1 MSLQPRV
8 VYLVPEETA
17 RVARAAFPHGTNR
30 YMRRRDT
37 LGTIFDDQHF
47 IHLFSHT
54 GQPAVSPYRL
64 ALVTIMQFAEGL
76 SDQQAADAV
85 RTRIDWKY
93 ALSLELTDPG
103 FDSSV
108 LSEFRSRL
116 LAGGAEQVLFETLLT
131 LLREQGL
138 LKRRSRQ
145 RTDSTHVLAA
155 VQALNRLEL
164 VGETMRAALNS
175 LAVVA
180 PKWLRTFAPPDWFD
194 RYTARCEEYRLP
206 DAETQRQALGQTIGG
221 DGFHLLQAVYAPDA
235 PACLASVPAVDI
247 LRQVWVQQY
256 YGPQHVAWRT
266 PEDSPP
272 TAQVI
277 CSPYDLD
284 ARYGTKRDTT
294 WIGYQVHVTETCE
307 PDAPH
312 LITDV
317 TTTSATMLD
326 VATTPAI
333 QQTLADH
340 DRLPSVHLMDAGSID
355 AEHLV
360 TSQREHQVTICGPV
374 MPETSWQARAG
385 TGYAASA
392 FQIDWARQQ
401 ATCPQGA
408 VSTGWKTSTDRN
420 GNAVVKIA
428 FPATRCAS
436 CPARSACTRA
446 RTAGRELTVRT
457 EAAHT
462 ALQAARKQQL
472 TAAFWQTYATRAG
485 IEGTL
490 SQGIRRCDLRQARY
504 SGAAKTRLQHLLIA
518 TALNLIR
525 AVNWLCETSRAA
537 TRTSRFAALA
547 PGST

>member
-1 MSLQPRV
+1 MSLQPQI
-8 VYLVPEETA
+8 VYRVPEETA
-17 RVARAAFPHGTNR
+17 RVARAAFPRGNNL
-30 YMRRRDT
+30 YMRMRDA
-37 LGTIFDDQHF
+37 LGTIFDDQQF
-47 IHLFSHT
+47 VHLFSHT

-85 RTRIDWKY
+85 RCRIDWKY
-93 ALSLELTDPG
+93 ALSLELMDPG

-108 LSEFRSRL
+108 LSEFRTRL
-116 LAGGAEQVLFETLLT
+116 LASGAERVLFETLLT

-138 LKRRSRQ
+138 LKRRGRQ

-180 PKWLRTFAPPDWFD
+180 PSWLRTFVPPDWFD
-194 RYTARCEEYRLP
+194 RYAARYEEYRLP
-206 DAETQRQALGQTIGG
+206 DAETQRQALGQAIGA
-221 DGFHLLQAVYAPDA
+221 DGFHLLQAVYAADA
-235 PACLASVPAVDI
+235 PACLASVPAVEV
-247 LRQVWVQQY
+247 LRQVWLQQY
-256 YGPQHVAWRT
+256 YGPHCIAWRSH
-266 PEDSPP
+266 EDSPP

-294 WIGYQVHVTETCE
+294 WIGYKVHLTETCD

-317 TTTSATMLD
+317 TTTSATTLD
-326 VATTPAI
+326 VATTPSI
-333 QQTLADH
+333 QQALADH
-340 DRLPSVHLMDAGSID
+340 DCLPSMHLMDAGYVD

-360 TSQREHQVTICGPV
+360 TSQTRHQATICGPV

-385 TGYAASA
+385 RGYAASA
-392 FQIDWARQQ
+392 FQIDWVAQQ
-401 ATCPQGA
+401 ARCPQGQL
-408 VSTGWKTSTDRN
+408 STGWKTSRDRN
-420 GNAVVKIA
+420 RNAVVKIA
-428 FPATRCAS
+428 FPATTCAS
-436 CPARSACTRA
+436 CSARRACTRA

-472 TAAFWQTYATRAG
+472 TAAFWQAYAARAG

-504 SGAAKTRLQHLLIA
+504 VGEAKTRLQHLLIA

-525 AVNWLCETSRAA
+525 AVNWLLETPRAR
-537 TRTSRFAALA
+537 TRLSRFAALA